1 MRTRPSL
8 RAKRHLPLLA
18 AILAVAS
25 LAGCGTT
32 TVKTVT
38 EQAPAAHSKASDRDR
53 DNDRDERTTRRPATK
68 APSTKRGAAKSAP
81 SDHWTSCDD
90 NIEVLRPRTSCAFAQ
105 NAFYEYWV
113 AGRTSPVM
121 AHSPAL
127 GRALRTRCRSGV
139 TRVTCSTGDG
149 GRVRFP
155 IAAINMYSDAQA
167 ADYAAT
173 HDTGTDSTSALADA
187 ASTSDPYDEDEPSYD
202 DYDSSPGEEIPNYD
216 NGTGYR
222 VQCADGMYSQS
233 GGRPGACSGH
243 GGVAE

>member
-1 MRTRPSL
+1 M
-8 RAKRHLPLLA
+8 
-18 AILAVAS
+18 AVAI

-38 EQAPAAHSKASDRDR
+38 EQAPVARTEASDHDRTRDR
-53 DNDRDERTTRRPATK
+53 DGRTTRRAAANATSPK
-68 APSTKRGAAKSAP
+68 RKSATAAPSGR
-81 SDHWTSCDD
+81 WTSCDG
-90 NIEVLRPRTSCAFAQ
+90 NIEAWRPRTSCAFAQ

-113 AGRTSPVM
+113 AGQTSPVM
-121 AHSPAL
+121 VHSPAI

-139 TRVTCSTGDG
+139 SRVTCSTGDG

-155 IAAINMYSDAQA
+155 VVALEMYSDEQA
-167 ADYAAT
+167 ADYASS
-173 HDTGTDSTSALADA
+173 HDTGTDSTSALSSNGGAPTPD
-187 ASTSDPYDEDEPSYD
+187 SYDEDEPSYD
-202 DYDSSPGEEIPNYD
+202 DYDGSPGEEIPNYD
-216 NGTGYR
+216 NGSGYR